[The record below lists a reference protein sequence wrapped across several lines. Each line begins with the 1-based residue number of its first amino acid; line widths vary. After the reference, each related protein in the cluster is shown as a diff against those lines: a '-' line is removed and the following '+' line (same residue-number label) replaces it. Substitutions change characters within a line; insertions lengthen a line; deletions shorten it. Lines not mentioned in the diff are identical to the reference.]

1 MRAPRARPSESKE
14 APVPGG
20 PSNKTRNLVG
30 FMISQKSSKSTGEL
44 RRMKATMGAESS
56 AVVATFNK
64 GNYCGNLEQGKL
76 SLSLDQF
83 SHLDVRRLGVPWNF
97 LGEEVVLSPL

>member
-1 MRAPRARPSESKE
+1 M
-14 APVPGG
+14 
-20 PSNKTRNLVG
+20 G

-44 RRMKATMGAESS
+44 KRMKATMGAESS

-64 GNYCGNLEQGKL
+64 GKL

-83 SHLDVRRLGVPWNF
+83 SHLDVRRFGVSWNF
-97 LGEEVVLSPL
+97 LGEEVVLSPLQTGLLL

>member
-44 RRMKATMGAESS
+44 KRMKATMGAESS

-64 GNYCGNLEQGKL
+64 GNLVFNL
-76 SLSLDQF
+76 
-83 SHLDVRRLGVPWNF
+83 
-97 LGEEVVLSPL
+97 